1 MFQQKHSHPSIGVLS
16 ATGFIVAKSNL
27 DISIE
32 RFCASAGS
40 DGSDVTLVRLSS
52 CWFPL
57 DFIDASDEFTTSAAV
72 VDSLF
77 SLKNSIDI
85 TPSKLMQLNPCH
97 PIINVV

>member
-16 ATGFIVAKSNL
+16 GTGFIVAESNL

-32 RFCASAGS
+32 RFSGS
-40 DGSDVTLVRLSS
+40 DGSDVALVRLS

-57 DFIDASDEFTTSAAV
+57 DFIDASDKFTTCAAV

-85 TPSKLMQLNPCH
+85 TPSKLMQLNPYH